1 MNREIR
7 IMVVDD
13 EAAMRESL
21 AGWLTKE
28 GYQTVTAGSGPEALS
43 LQKDCPSDLWLVDIK
58 MPGMD
63 GLELLQKV
71 KIDWPQV
78 LVIMITAYG
87 SIESAVEAMKQ
98 GASDYLL
105 KPFDPEHMLL
115 IVEKLL
121 KQQALLE
128 ENLLLKERLAER
140 EGSLVENLV
149 SSSPAMQPIFKLI
162 EDVAPTE
169 TPVLITGETG
179 TGKELVA
186 RAIHARSPRA
196 FGPFV
201 TINCGAMAESLLE
214 SELFGHERGAFTGA
228 VKARRGRLEMAG
240 GGTLFLDEVGEIPLK
255 MQIDLL
261 RVLEERTFQRV
272 GGSLS
277 LTSDFRLICA
287 THQDLPKLIA
297 AGRFRPDFYY
307 RINVIAISIPALR
320 DRPEDIQ
327 ALAEHFLIRYSREMN
342 KPVKGFTPEA
352 LRLLSAYSWPG
363 NVRELKNV
371 VERAVVICRSIVLG
385 APELVFLQ
393 PGKGEEPR
401 GLTLQEVEL
410 EYLRRTI
417 AASDGNISL
426 AAKTLDID
434 RSTLIRKIK
443 RYGLN
448 KPSASASRSL
458 PFSFRCRWTPPL

>member
-28 GYQTVTAGSGPEALS
+28 GYRTFTAGSGPDALA
-43 LQKDCPSDLWLVDIK
+43 LQKDCPSNRWLVDIK

-63 GLELLQKV
+63 GLELLRQV

-162 EDVAPTE
+162 EDVAPTD

-201 TINCGAMAESLLE
+201 TINCGALTESLLE

-287 THQDLPKLIA
+287 THQDLPKVIA

-342 KPVKGFTPEA
+342 KPVKSFTPEA
-352 LRLLSAYSWPG
+352 LRLLSAYAWPG

-371 VERAVVICRSIVLG
+371 VERAVVICRSTVLG
-385 APELVFLQ
+385 APELVFLR
-393 PGKGEEPR
+393 PGKEEEPR

-448 KPSASASRSL
+448 KPSASASV
-458 PFSFRCRWTPPL
+458 

>member
-13 EAAMRESL
+13 ETAMRESL

-28 GYQTVTAGSGPEALS
+28 GYRISKAGSGPEALS
-43 LQKDCPSDLWLVDIK
+43 LQKDRPSDLWLVDIK

-63 GLELLQKV
+63 GLELLRLV
-71 KIDWPQV
+71 KKDWPQV
-78 LVIMITAYG
+78 LVVMITAYG

-105 KPFDPEHMLL
+105 KPFDPEHMLFV
-115 IVEKLL
+115 IDKLL

-140 EGSLVENLV
+140 EGTLFEDLV
-149 SSSPAMQPIFKLI
+149 SSSPAMNPVFKLI
-162 EDVAPTE
+162 EDVAPTD

-186 RAIHARSPRA
+186 RAIHAHSPRA

-201 TINCGAMAESLLE
+201 TINCGALTESLLE

-228 VKARRGRLEMAG
+228 VKARRGRLEMAD

-277 LTSDFRLICA
+277 LTSDFRLVCA
-287 THQDLPKLIA
+287 THQDLPQIIA

-327 ALAEHFLIRYSREMN
+327 ALAAHFLIRYSREMS
-342 KPVKGFTPEA
+342 KPIKDFTPEA

-371 VERAVVICRSIVLG
+371 VERAVVICRSTILG
-385 APELVFLQ
+385 ASDLVFLQ
-393 PGKGEEPR
+393 PGQEGEAR

-410 EYLRRTI
+410 EHLRRII

-448 KPSASASRSL
+448 KPSASASV
-458 PFSFRCRWTPPL
+458 

>member
-71 KIDWPQV
+71 KIDWPQI

-393 PGKGEEPR
+393 PGQGEEPR

-448 KPSASASRSL
+448 KPSASASV
-458 PFSFRCRWTPPL
+458 

>member
-1 MNREIR
+1 MKREIR

-28 GYQTVTAGSGPEALS
+28 GYRTLTAASGPEALE
-43 LQKDCPSDLWLVDIK
+43 LLTKDTYTLLLVDIK

-63 GLELLQKV
+63 GLALLRRV
-71 KIDWPQV
+71 KSGFSDS

-105 KPFDPEHMLL
+105 KPFDPELMLL
-115 IVEKLL
+115 IIDKLL
-121 KQQALLE
+121 KQRAMAE
-128 ENLLLKERLAER
+128 ENQLLKDRLAER
-140 EGSLVENLV
+140 EGALFEDLV
-149 SSSPAMQPIFKLI
+149 SGSPVMHPVFKLI

-169 TPVLITGETG
+169 TPVLITGESG

-186 RAIHARSPRA
+186 RALHARSARA

-201 TINCGAMAESLLE
+201 TINCGALAEGLLE

-228 VKARRGRLEMAG
+228 VKARRGRLEMAD

-255 MQIDLL
+255 MQVDLL
-261 RVLEERTFQRV
+261 RVLEDRRFQRV
-272 GGSLS
+272 GGSDS

-287 THQDLPKLIA
+287 THQDLPQLIN

-307 RINVIAISIPALR
+307 RINVIAIFIPPLR
-320 DRPEDIQ
+320 ERPEDVQ
-327 ALAEHFLIRYSREMN
+327 TLSRHFLNRFAREMN
-342 KPVKGFTPEA
+342 KPVKGLTPEA
-352 LRLLSAYSWPG
+352 QRLLAAYAWPG

-371 VERAVVICRSIVLG
+371 MERAVVICRSNLIG

-393 PGKGEEPR
+393 TGGGGEPR
-401 GLTLQEVEL
+401 GLTLQEVEQ
-410 EYLRRTI
+410 EHLRKI
-417 AASDGNISL
+417 LSLSDWNVSQAAQVL
-426 AAKTLDID
+426 QID
-434 RSTLIRKIK
+434 RSTLMRKIK
-443 RYGLN
+443 RFDLKKG
-448 KPSASASRSL
+448 PASKQA
-458 PFSFRCRWTPPL
+458 

>member
-1 MNREIR
+1 MNNREIR

-28 GYQTVTAGSGPEALS
+28 GYRTFTAGSGPEALS
-43 LQKDCPSDLWLVDIK
+43 LQKDCPSNLWLVDIK

-63 GLELLQKV
+63 GLELLRQV

-149 SSSPAMQPIFKLI
+149 SSSPVMQPIFKLI
-162 EDVAPTE
+162 EDVAPTD

-201 TINCGAMAESLLE
+201 TINCGAMTESLLE

-287 THQDLPKLIA
+287 THQDLPKIIA

-342 KPVKGFTPEA
+342 KPIKSLTPEA

-371 VERAVVICRSIVLG
+371 VERAVVICRSTVLG
-385 APELVFLQ
+385 VPELVFLQ
-393 PGKGEEPR
+393 PGKEEEPR

-410 EYLRRTI
+410 DYLRRTI

-448 KPSASASRSL
+448 KPSASA
-458 PFSFRCRWTPPL
+458 

>member
-28 GYQTVTAGSGPEALS
+28 GYRTFTAGSGPEALS

-63 GLELLQKV
+63 GLELLRQV

-162 EDVAPTE
+162 EDVAPTD

-201 TINCGAMAESLLE
+201 TINCGALTESLLE

-255 MQIDLL
+255 DANRFVAGIRRADFSAGWGKPFLNQRLPLDL
-261 RVLEERTFQRV
+261 R
-272 GGSLS
+272 
-277 LTSDFRLICA
+277 
-287 THQDLPKLIA
+287 HP
-297 AGRFRPDFYY
+297 
-307 RINVIAISIPALR
+307 
-320 DRPEDIQ
+320 
-327 ALAEHFLIRYSREMN
+327 
-342 KPVKGFTPEA
+342 
-352 LRLLSAYSWPG
+352 PG
-363 NVRELKNV
+363 
-371 VERAVVICRSIVLG
+371 
-385 APELVFLQ
+385 
-393 PGKGEEPR
+393 
-401 GLTLQEVEL
+401 
-410 EYLRRTI
+410 
-417 AASDGNISL
+417 
-426 AAKTLDID
+426 
-434 RSTLIRKIK
+434 
-443 RYGLN
+443 
-448 KPSASASRSL
+448 
-458 PFSFRCRWTPPL
+458 PP

>member
-63 GLELLQKV
+63 GLELLRKV

-371 VERAVVICRSIVLG
+371 VERAVVICRSSVLG

-448 KPSASASRSL
+448 KPSASA
-458 PFSFRCRWTPPL
+458 